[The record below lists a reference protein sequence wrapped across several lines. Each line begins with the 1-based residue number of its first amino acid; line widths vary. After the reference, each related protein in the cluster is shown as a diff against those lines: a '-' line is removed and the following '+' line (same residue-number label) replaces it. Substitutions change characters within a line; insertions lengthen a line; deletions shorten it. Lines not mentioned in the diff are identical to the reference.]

1 MVGIVLCALAI
12 FIAIGVLTTISGI
25 SPRMP
30 KMKNLSL
37 RNREVSDQGEIVE
50 AGEFQITLSF
60 AEDLLEI
67 GTGAQIVVSGPQDGQ
82 LQNNG
87 CSQISGTQAFT
98 KVALD
103 EPGEYLVGWRVV
115 SGDGHPISGSYSF
128 TLINTSGF
136 IANPAL
142 ASRKDLRDAVVVAKA
157 AQSGWANATAFN
169 RGQIL
174 YRVAEIMQGRSDQ
187 FIDEICALEGVT
199 TKVAK
204 IQVEEA
210 IDTWVWY
217 SGWCDKLSS
226 VSGSLNQVSGPFY
239 NFTTPEA
246 LGVVAIFAENKPSLL
261 GVVRTLAPVIAS
273 GNSAVLI
280 ASESY
285 PLPAITLSEVLA
297 TSDVPAGVVNIL
309 TGKITELAPWVGSHM
324 EIDGVDVAGLSKK
337 QEEELKLVGADNLKR
352 IFRFSP
358 TNHPE
363 RILSFMEQKTVWH
376 PVGL

>member
-1 MVGIVLCALAI
+1 MSRIDVNKTFKL
-12 FIAIGVLTTISGI
+12 FIGGAFPRSESG
-25 SPRMP
+25 R
-30 KMKNLSL
+30 
-37 RNREVSDQGEIVE
+37 VYEIK
-50 AGEFQITLSF
+50 
-60 AEDLLEI
+60 
-67 GTGAQIVVSGPQDGQ
+67 GA
-82 LQNNG
+82 N
-87 CSQISGTQAFT
+87 
-98 KVALD
+98 KK
-103 EPGEYLVGWRVV
+103 
-115 SGDGHPISGSYSF
+115 
-128 TLINTSGF
+128 F

-204 IQVEEA
+204 TQVEEA

-226 VSGSLNQVSGPFY
+226 VTGSLNQVSGPFY

-297 TSDVPAGVVNIL
+297 TSDVPGGVVNIL
-309 TGKITELAPWVGSHM
+309 TGKIAELAPWVGSHM

-376 PVGL
+376 PIGL